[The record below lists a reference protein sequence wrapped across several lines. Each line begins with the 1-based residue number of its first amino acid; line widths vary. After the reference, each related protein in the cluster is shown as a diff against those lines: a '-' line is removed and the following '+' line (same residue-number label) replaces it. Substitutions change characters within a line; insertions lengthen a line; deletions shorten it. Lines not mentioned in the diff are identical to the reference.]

1 MVSCQTLVLFWIT
14 HPTKHVIFYQ
24 RLFYFFRLHE
34 KHPWYSEQ
42 LAFLLMN
49 TDNNAYL
56 TKEELM
62 EASKVSDDISA
73 LNFSN
78 KQLENLI
85 GMMIVNWLHE
95 IFVGISFE

>member
-1 MVSCQTLVLFWIT
+1 
-14 HPTKHVIFYQ
+14 
-24 RLFYFFRLHE
+24 
-34 KHPWYSEQ
+34 
-42 LAFLLMN
+42 MN

-95 IFVGISFE
+95 IFVRISFG

>member
-1 MVSCQTLVLFWIT
+1 M
-14 HPTKHVIFYQ
+14 
-24 RLFYFFRLHE
+24 HE

-85 GMMIVNWLHE
+85 GMMIV
-95 IFVGISFE
+95 ISFTKFLLESLLDIAPNYLPS

>member
-1 MVSCQTLVLFWIT
+1 MFFT
-14 HPTKHVIFYQ
+14 
-24 RLFYFFRLHE
+24 FFRLHE

-85 GMMIVNWLHE
+85 GMMIV
-95 IFVGISFE
+95 ISFTKFLLESLMDIAPNYVPS

>member
-1 MVSCQTLVLFWIT
+1 
-14 HPTKHVIFYQ
+14 
-24 RLFYFFRLHE
+24 
-34 KHPWYSEQ
+34 
-42 LAFLLMN
+42 MN

-85 GMMIVNWLHE
+85 GMMIVIWFHE
-95 IFVGISFE
+95 IFVISKKKYYI

>member
-1 MVSCQTLVLFWIT
+1 
-14 HPTKHVIFYQ
+14 
-24 RLFYFFRLHE
+24 
-34 KHPWYSEQ
+34 
-42 LAFLLMN
+42 MN

-85 GMMIVNWLHE
+85 GMMIVNWLHTRNFLLE
-95 IFVGISFE
+95 SLLNNAPNYLVRALSKRDVVIQRIINFF

>member
-1 MVSCQTLVLFWIT
+1 MRMNNINVF
-14 HPTKHVIFYQ
+14 FN
-24 RLFYFFRLHE
+24 FFRLHE

-85 GMMIVNWLHE
+85 GMMIVIWFQVKIGRFL
-95 IFVGISFE
+95 

>member
-1 MVSCQTLVLFWIT
+1 M
-14 HPTKHVIFYQ
+14 
-24 RLFYFFRLHE
+24 HE

-95 IFVGISFE
+95 IFVRISFGLCTQLPS

>member
-1 MVSCQTLVLFWIT
+1 MFFT
-14 HPTKHVIFYQ
+14 
-24 RLFYFFRLHE
+24 FFRLHE

-85 GMMIVNWLHE
+85 GMMMIVIWFHE
-95 IFVGISFE
+95 IFVRISWIMHPTT